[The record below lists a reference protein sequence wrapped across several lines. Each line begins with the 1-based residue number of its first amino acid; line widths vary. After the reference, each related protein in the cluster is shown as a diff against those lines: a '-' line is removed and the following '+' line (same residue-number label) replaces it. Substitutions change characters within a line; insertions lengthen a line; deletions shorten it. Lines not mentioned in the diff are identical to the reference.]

1 MSTTTP
7 APRGRTRR
15 TDTPAGKLLAAG
27 LAGATCIGLVGV
39 IGIRS
44 ATDAAANAAANGDQA
59 ASDLA
64 AADAIEAG
72 TADLASSVS
81 TDGLTRAQLDDYAA
95 QLAAERQR
103 LIDYRAYLVDVA
115 AQLQAVADGSGAVVS
130 QASVTSGR
138 KKPAATGSAAQP
150 RAPKAQQAP
159 KAQPKPKAHAQT
171 EGS

>member
-1 MSTTTP
+1 MSSTTP

-44 ATDAAANAAANGDQA
+44 ATDAAANASANGDQA

-72 TADLASSVS
+72 TVDLASATTS
-81 TDGLTRAQLDDYAA
+81 DGLTRAQLDDYAA
-95 QLAAERQR
+95 QLATERQR
-103 LIDYRAYLVDVA
+103 LLDYRAYLADVA
-115 AQLQAVADGSGAVVS
+115 TQLQAVAQGSGAVVS
-130 QASVTSGR
+130 EASVTTAK
-138 KKPAATGSAAQP
+138 KKPNAKPRAAQ
-150 RAPKAQQAP
+150 QQAP
-159 KAQPKPKAHAQT
+159 KPQAQPKAHAQT
-171 EGS
+171 QGS